1 MQKNTTKNKRYM
13 KKFFLFI
20 FALLSV
26 VFTYAQSAQDL
37 FSGNTQINWLGI
49 DFSNVRLIGD
59 FSQFSGAG
67 EKNPSQIKRIY
78 FPAWNKLILD
88 EREKYD
94 VAGMLR
100 KDKVFYDIDMVMD
113 LNSNASLDEM
123 ETYNAPVYAR
133 EDIEK
138 FVTKYKTGGKEGVGV
153 VLIAESLNKAEK
165 EAWFHFVAIDMG
177 SKKILVH
184 DRIRGEPSGI
194 GLRNYWAGAI
204 HDVIKDIN
212 KNRYRNWK
220 SDYAKR

>member
-1 MQKNTTKNKRYM
+1 M
-13 KKFFLFI
+13 KKFILFI
-20 FALLSV
+20 FVCFLSAGSYGQ
-26 VFTYAQSAQDL
+26 TAEDL
-37 FSGNTQINWLGI
+37 FTPGDAKISWLGI
-49 DFSNVRLIGD
+49 DFSNVKLIGD

-67 EKNPSQIKRIY
+67 EKSASQIKKTY

-100 KDKVFYDIDMVMD
+100 KDKVIYDIDMIMD
-113 LNSNASLDEM
+113 INMDAPLEEM
-123 ETYNAPVYAR
+123 ESYNAPTYSK

-138 FVTKYKTGGKEGVGV
+138 FVKKYETKGKDGIGIVFV
-153 VLIAESLNKAEK
+153 AESLNKANT
-165 EAWFHFVAIDMG
+165 EAWFHFVAINLTNN
-177 SKKILVH
+177 KVLVH

-204 HDVIKDIN
+204 HDVIKEIS
-212 KNRYRNWK
+212 KSRYRNWK